1 MLQGR
6 ILNPRFHPHWHCAHL
21 HWIAVLLR
29 SDSSSE
35 TPSAYNRTLTITGS
49 LIMRT
54 PFPHC
59 RNYIPILTTEPKKV
73 KKFFGILFFI
83 KHSALS
89 VFLSR
94 IIFI

>member
-1 MLQGR
+1 
-6 ILNPRFHPHWHCAHL
+6 
-21 HWIAVLLR
+21 
-29 SDSSSE
+29 
-35 TPSAYNRTLTITGS
+35 
-49 LIMRT
+49 MRT

-59 RNYIPILTTEPKKV
+59 RNYIPILTTELKKV